1 MQQPSISL
9 IYLCL
14 NEERS
19 LPAVLQEAQDYCVK
33 GLRDWEILLV
43 DDGSTDR
50 SAEIVREFAQR
61 EPRIRLIQHPR
72 NLGMGAGL
80 RTGIAASTKDYFCML
95 AADGQ
100 IAPWQIDKMIPGLAS
115 APIVLSTY
123 VRRPDE
129 WYRIVLSRG
138 FRLYMRGAVGVSF
151 ALEGTYLFPTALARD
166 EIGLDSIGAETF
178 FFSFELVARALQRG
192 IAVADSVI
200 ECRPRTDGTPSRIA
214 NLKQIQRVA
223 GEVWQFRL
231 RQRRAGKSPTP

>member
-1 MQQPSISL
+1 MNQPSLSL

-19 LPAVLQEAQDYCVK
+19 LPAVLAEARDYARER
-33 GLRDWEILLV
+33 LRDWEILVV
-43 DDGSTDR
+43 DDGSSDS
-50 SAEIVREFAQR
+50 SAQIVRAFAAE
-61 EPRIRLIQHPR
+61 EPRICLLQHPR

-100 IAPWQIDKMIPGLAS
+100 IAPSQIDRMLPGLAQ

-123 VRRPDE
+123 FRRPDE
-129 WYRIVLSRG
+129 WYRVVLSRG
-138 FRLYMRGAVGVSF
+138 FRAYMRAAVGVSF
-151 ALEGTYLFPTALARD
+151 ALEGTYLFPTKLARE
-166 EIGLDSIGAETF
+166 EIGLQAIGAETF

-192 IAVADSVI
+192 WKVADSVI

-214 NLKQIQRVA
+214 NLRQIQRVSE
-223 GEVWQFRL
+223 EVWKFRQRL
-231 RQRRAGKSPTP
+231 RAGR

>member
-1 MQQPSISL
+1 MNQPSLSL

-19 LPAVLQEAQDYCVK
+19 LPAVLQEAQDYASSR
-33 GLRDWEILLV
+33 LADWEILVV

-50 SAEIVREFAQR
+50 SAQIIGEFAQK
-61 EPRIRLIQHPR
+61 EPRIRLLQHPR

-100 IAPWQIDKMIPGLAS
+100 IAPSQIDRMLPALAQ

-123 VRRPDE
+123 FRRPDE
-129 WYRIVLSRG
+129 WYRVVLSRG
-138 FRLYMRGAVGVSF
+138 FRVYMRGAVGVSF
-151 ALEGTYLFPTALARD
+151 ALEGTYLFPTKLARE
-166 EIGLDSIGAETF
+166 EIGLDAIGAETF

-192 IAVADSVI
+192 WKVADTVI
-200 ECRPRTDGTPSRIA
+200 ECRPRSDGTPSRIA
-214 NLKQIQRVA
+214 NLKQVQRVA
-223 GEVWQFRL
+223 TEIWRF
-231 RQRRAGKSPTP
+231 RQRLQAEG

>member
-1 MQQPSISL
+1 MNQPSLSL

-19 LPAVLQEAQDYCVK
+19 LPAVLQEAQDYATSR
-33 GLRDWEILLV
+33 LIDWEILVV

-50 SAEIVREFAQR
+50 SAAIVRTFAEK
-61 EPRIRLIQHPR
+61 EPRIRLLQHPR

-80 RTGIAASTKDYFCML
+80 RTGIAASSKDYFCML

-100 IAPWQIDKMIPGLAS
+100 IAPSQIDRMLPALEL

-123 VRRPDE
+123 FRRPDE
-129 WYRIVLSRG
+129 WYRVVLSRG
-138 FRLYMRGAVGVSF
+138 FRVYMRAAVGVSF
-151 ALEGTYLFPTALARD
+151 ALEGTYLFPTKLARE
-166 EIGLDSIGAETF
+166 EIGLDTIGAETF

-192 IAVADSVI
+192 WKVADTVI

-214 NLKQIQRVA
+214 NVKQIQRVA
-223 GEVWQFRL
+223 GEIWKFRKRL
-231 RQRRAGKSPTP
+231 QGQG

>member
-1 MQQPSISL
+1 MQQPSLSL

-19 LPAVLQEAQDYCVK
+19 LPAVLAEARDYALSS
-33 GLRDWEILLV
+33 LRDWEILVV

-50 SAEIVREFAQR
+50 SAQIVRGFSES
-61 EPRIRLIQHPR
+61 EPRIRLLQHQR

-80 RTGIAASTKDYFCML
+80 RTGISACTKDYFCML

-100 IAPWQIDKMIPGLAS
+100 IAPSQIDRMLPALVH

-123 VRRPDE
+123 FRRPDE
-129 WYRIVLSRG
+129 WYRVVLSRG
-138 FRLYMRGAVGVSF
+138 FRVYMRAAVGVSF
-151 ALEGTYLFPTALARD
+151 ALEGTYLFPTKLARE
-166 EIGLDSIGAETF
+166 EIGVHAIGAETF

-192 IAVADSVI
+192 WKVADTTI

-214 NLKQIQRVA
+214 NIKQIQRVSA
-223 GEVWQFRL
+223 EIWRF
-231 RQRRAGKSPTP
+231 RQRLKSEA